1 MATRLYPI
9 AKQGVSNLEIFNL
22 INPTK
27 LTQERADIFFARKK
41 DYYDTKDSND
51 RERKMHDFYEWLHD
65 DGQEDLNRFS
75 SFELY
80 GFGKFT
86 APNVLLTFEGRYVEP
101 SGSTEDYL
109 TVRAICDLNG
119 IDYDRLEHVLIG
131 FGWC

>member
-22 INPTK
+22 INPTNLHK
-27 LTQERADIFFARKK
+27 SVDIFLLVK

-51 RERKMHDFYEWLHD
+51 RERKMHDFTNGYD

-86 APNVLLTFEGRYVEP
+86 T
-101 SGSTEDYL
+101 
-109 TVRAICDLNG
+109 
-119 IDYDRLEHVLIG
+119 
-131 FGWC
+131 